1 MRNENYYTPEEEA
14 MAFRAKSEAV
24 DYFFSRRHSALLPYP
39 ESDSADTRH
48 PIPSSQGC
56 LQSVYAFHSRQCH
69 CQGLPDD
76 AEGCEKN
83 NQGLR
88 TQQTVLIMNYDV
100 IENSK
105 ADLRLSR
112 RKALELLP
120 VLRKRDEGGR
130 IVRIDPRT
138 IKIVRNR

>member
-1 MRNENYYTPEEEA
+1 
-14 MAFRAKSEAV
+14 
-24 DYFFSRRHSALLPYP
+24 
-39 ESDSADTRH
+39 
-48 PIPSSQGC
+48 
-56 LQSVYAFHSRQCH
+56 
-69 CQGLPDD
+69 
-76 AEGCEKN
+76 
-83 NQGLR
+83 
-88 TQQTVLIMNYDV
+88 MNYDV

-138 IKIVRNR
+138 IKIVRIDPRTIKIVRKGKENHTKV

>member
-1 MRNENYYTPEEEA
+1 
-14 MAFRAKSEAV
+14 
-24 DYFFSRRHSALLPYP
+24 
-39 ESDSADTRH
+39 
-48 PIPSSQGC
+48 
-56 LQSVYAFHSRQCH
+56 
-69 CQGLPDD
+69 
-76 AEGCEKN
+76 
-83 NQGLR
+83 
-88 TQQTVLIMNYDV
+88 MNYDV

-138 IKIVRNR
+138 IKLVRKHEDNEDKGGEDSHKRD

>member
-1 MRNENYYTPEEEA
+1 
-14 MAFRAKSEAV
+14 
-24 DYFFSRRHSALLPYP
+24 
-39 ESDSADTRH
+39 
-48 PIPSSQGC
+48 
-56 LQSVYAFHSRQCH
+56 
-69 CQGLPDD
+69 
-76 AEGCEKN
+76 
-83 NQGLR
+83 
-88 TQQTVLIMNYDV
+88 MNYDV

-105 ADLRLSR
+105 ALSR

>member
-1 MRNENYYTPEEEA
+1 MNYDVIENSINCT
-14 MAFRAKSEAV
+14 
-24 DYFFSRRHSALLPYP
+24 D
-39 ESDSADTRH
+39 
-48 PIPSSQGC
+48 
-56 LQSVYAFHSRQCH
+56 
-69 CQGLPDD
+69 
-76 AEGCEKN
+76 
-83 NQGLR
+83 
-88 TQQTVLIMNYDV
+88 MNYDV

-130 IVRIDPRT
+130 IVRIDART